1 MFGQIAATSCFGK
14 EKWVFRAR
22 RAHCLAIVLAVF
34 LAPPPGRADP
44 LAAASRPGGVPPTPA
59 SAPAAAPTTE
69 ASPVA
74 AEQWLGASLW
84 ALRTG
89 WPHLALACLNRA
101 AAQHPDS
108 PAVATGTAKALTDL
122 GLLDSAE
129 VIYRLQLTA
138 EPADDA
144 ARYNLAVLQWRR
156 GRLDRAEDLLEDLL
170 TRQGDYLPARENLAT
185 LYELN
190 GKLADARAQWQAV
203 ARQRPKAAFALAKL
217 GELSLLLGDTESAMD
232 AYAAAAR
239 NDPQNPR
246 RWLDLA
252 AAATVSG
259 SLGRAALA
267 SERAAR
273 LEPDRP
279 EVWARL
285 IELYLAIHRQSGER
299 AFVLKASSAASH
311 LVKKASDD
319 PASWRLLGE
328 VFHRLWQDTG
338 QDRYRNGA
346 IRAWQWSLKLQ
357 PDQPRVK
364 GRLYRLTGTATEG
377 P

>member
-1 MFGQIAATSCFGK
+1 MFGQIAATTCFGK
-14 EKWVFRAR
+14 DKWVFRAR
-22 RAHCLAIVLAVF
+22 RTHCLAIVLAVL
-34 LAPPPGRADP
+34 LAPPPGRAEP
-44 LAAASRPGGVPPTPA
+44 VAAASRPGGAPPTPA
-59 SAPAAAPTTE
+59 SAPTAAPTTQP
-69 ASPVA
+69 SPLA

-84 ALRTG
+84 ALRAG

-101 AAQHPDS
+101 AQQSPDS

-122 GLLDSAE
+122 GLVGSAE
-129 VIYRLQLTA
+129 AIYRHQLA
-138 EPADDA
+138 AHPADDA

-156 GRLDRAEDLLEDLL
+156 GRLDLAEDLLEDLL

-203 ARQRPKAAFALAKL
+203 AQKRPDEPFALAKL

-232 AYAAAAR
+232 AYTAAAR

-267 SERAAR
+267 SERAAK
-273 LEPDRP
+273 LQPDRP

-299 AFVLKASSAASH
+299 AFVFKASSAARH
-311 LVKKASDD
+311 LVRKARDD

-338 QDRYRNGA
+338 QASYRNGA

-357 PDQPRVK
+357 PDQPRLK
-364 GRLYRLTGTATEG
+364 GRLYRLTGTGHEG